1 MEVIISF
8 RILAFTLLSFGFV
21 LGYGYHVNKTEKQ
34 KSLQNKTNETI

>member
-8 RILAFTLLSFGFV
+8 GILAFTLLSFGFV

-34 KSLQNKTNETI
+34 KSSQNETIETV